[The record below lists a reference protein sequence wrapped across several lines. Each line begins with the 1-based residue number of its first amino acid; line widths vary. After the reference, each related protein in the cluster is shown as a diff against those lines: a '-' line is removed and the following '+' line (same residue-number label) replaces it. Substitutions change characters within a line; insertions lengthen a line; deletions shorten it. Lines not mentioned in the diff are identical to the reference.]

1 MTFIPTVLSKT
12 DNNNS
17 SIGSSTTVFPFTGT
31 YTSTLGFNTI
41 QVNIT
46 PVTSNAISSCILKIY
61 FSWDSTNTSYII
73 SDTFTSG
80 NNFNKKYNILDSYY
94 KLVITSCNTP
104 IIISTRL
111 STDTLTPESNS
122 LNSFDN
128 NQEYKLDAFGKLRV
142 SEPNTILDLR
152 FPVGISGN
160 TGSFN
165 FLSNNQQICATSV
178 TGATGVYNNAKLVA
192 SVSGVNK
199 YYISQSR
206 NYCVYQPGKSLL
218 FLGTGVLNA
227 NTNTTYIYTR
237 IGYFDNNVPIS
248 TVPTVKNGMYF
259 EYSNSVISVN
269 YCNNSSNTSITQT
282 NWNIDT
288 MDGSGSSGFNLDF
301 TKAQLFVID
310 MEWLS
315 VGRVRYGFYI
325 YGKIVYCH
333 QITNINSLTGPYTTE
348 INLPVCYS
356 IHSGTTGGT
365 GSLTQICSSVISE
378 GGYEPIGKAFSI
390 NSNGVAIPKTN
401 FNEIVILSLR
411 GGSNVGNYNHQNIIP
426 KSIYILDSANSSN
439 NVFLFKI
446 RIFRDGNVPLA
457 SMTWTDIDSPSYSSV
472 TQYSITGSTSTVIPD
487 SSIIVEEG
495 LFSGKT
501 SISVNDL
508 SSVFTNNILQITSNI
523 SNTSDILCL
532 TCTLLNTATSDST
545 IFATISWNEY
555 Y

>member
-1 MTFIPTVLSKT
+1 MTFIPNVLSKT

-17 SIGSSTTVFPFTGT
+17 SIGSSTTVFPFNGT

-41 QVNIT
+41 QLNIT

-61 FSWDSTNTSYII
+61 FSSNSTDTSYII

-152 FPVGISGN
+152 FPIGVSGN
-160 TGSFN
+160 NGSFN
-165 FLSNNQQICATSV
+165 FLSNNQQICTTSV

-192 SVSGVNK
+192 SVSGVNS

-218 FLGTGVLNA
+218 FMGTAVLNA

-356 IHSGTTGGT
+356 IHSGTTGGN

-378 GGYEPIGKAFSI
+378 GGYQPIGKAFSI
-390 NSNGVAIPKTN
+390 NSNSAGTSISGET
-401 FNEIVILSLR
+401 VILSLR
-411 GGSNVGNYNHQNIIP
+411 GGSTQGNYNHQNIIP
-426 KSIYILDSANSSN
+426 KSIDILDSGTN
-439 NVFLFKI
+439 NVFLYKI

-457 SMTWTDIDSPSYSSV
+457 GMTWIDIDSPSYSSV
-472 TQYSITGSTSTVIPD
+472 TQYSISTGTVSTD

-495 LFSGKT
+495 LFLGKSSVT
-501 SISVNDL
+501 VNDL

-523 SNTSDILCL
+523 SNISDILCL
-532 TCTLLNTATSDST
+532 TCTLLATGSNPK
-545 IFATISWNEY
+545 IYATISWNEY

>member
-17 SIGSSTTVFPFTGT
+17 SIGASTSVFPFNGT

-41 QVNIT
+41 QINIT
-46 PVTSNAISSCILKIY
+46 SVTSNAISSCILKIY
-61 FSWDSTNTSYII
+61 FSSNSVDTSYTI

-94 KLVITSCNTP
+94 KLEITSCNTP

-152 FPVGISGN
+152 FPIGLTGN

-165 FLSNNQQICATSV
+165 FLSNNQQICATGNV
-178 TGATGVYNNAKLVA
+178 GATGVYNNAKLVA
-192 SVSGVNK
+192 SVSGANK

-218 FLGTGVLNA
+218 FMGTAVLNA
-227 NTNTTYIYTR
+227 NTNTTYVYTR

-248 TVPTVKNGMYF
+248 TVPTIKNGMYF

-269 YCNNSSNTSITQT
+269 YCNNGSNTSITQT
-282 NWNIDT
+282 SWNIDT
-288 MDGSGSSGFNLDF
+288 MNGSGSSGFNLDF

-356 IHSGTTGGT
+356 IHTGTTGGT
-365 GSLTQICSSVISE
+365 GSLTQICSTVISE
-378 GGYEPIGKAFSI
+378 GGYQPIGKAFGI
-390 NSNGVAIPKTN
+390 NSSGVDISSTN
-401 FNEIVILSLR
+401 TETVILSLR
-411 GGSNVGNYNHQNIIP
+411 GGSTQGNYNHQNIIP
-426 KSIYILDSANSSN
+426 KSIDILDSSN
-439 NVFLFKI
+439 NNVILYKI
-446 RIFRDGNVPLA
+446 RIYRDGNVPL
-457 SMTWTDIDSPSYSSV
+457 SGMSWNDIDGPSYSSV
-472 TQYSITGSTSTVIPD
+472 TQYSTNGSTFSPD
-487 SSIIVEEG
+487 GSIIVNEG
-495 LFSGKT
+495 LFSGKS

-523 SNTSDILCL
+523 SNVSDILCL
-532 TCTLLNTATSDST
+532 TST
-545 IFATISWNEY
+545 ILSGNNATIYATINWNEY